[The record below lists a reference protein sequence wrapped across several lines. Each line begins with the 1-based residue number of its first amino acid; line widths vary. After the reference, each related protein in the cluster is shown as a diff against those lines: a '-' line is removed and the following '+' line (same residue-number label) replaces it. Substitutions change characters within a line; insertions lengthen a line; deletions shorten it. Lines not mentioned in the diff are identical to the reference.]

1 MAVCRECEKIIYSS
15 YQEIKTGRK
24 TTVVICNDCIA
35 KLYGKRPDNA
45 RNSKESLR
53 EYK

>member
-1 MAVCRECEKIIYSS
+1 MVVCRECNKTKYSD

-24 TTVVICNDCIA
+24 SVVIICNDCWA

-45 RNSKESLR
+45 RDSKESLR
-53 EYK
+53 EHK